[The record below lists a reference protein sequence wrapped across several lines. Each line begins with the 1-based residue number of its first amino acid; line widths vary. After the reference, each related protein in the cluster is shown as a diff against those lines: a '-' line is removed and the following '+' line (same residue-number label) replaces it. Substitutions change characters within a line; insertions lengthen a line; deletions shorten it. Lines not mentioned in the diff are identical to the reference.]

1 MARSRTRT
9 PAWYPDE
16 RDTAVLRY
24 WDGARWTDKRRPSP
38 SWVPGRPLAGSPSL
52 LLPPRDPAASTLAAS
67 TPAAPATLERDRRVR
82 RLVRRARALALA
94 AFTAL
99 LAAASGLGV
108 EIQVRSHAHIPSLHD
123 QAFVTAARSDCALA
137 LDPIRMSRPPAGT
150 AENAARIDGLATAL
164 DGVAAQIRTLPVE
177 ARDQAAVTA
186 WLGAWQTYSSV
197 AHRYADAL
205 RSGAKGPGRVA
216 QMASAARS
224 EIDGFAEVNHLH
236 ACAVG

>member
-67 TPAAPATLERDRRVR
+67 TLAASTPAAPATLERDRRVR

-123 QAFVTAARSDCALA
+123 QA
-137 LDPIRMSRPPAGT
+137 DPDPSRRG
-150 AENAARIDGLATAL
+150 
-164 DGVAAQIRTLPVE
+164 Q
-177 ARDQAAVTA
+177 
-186 WLGAWQTYSSV
+186 
-197 AHRYADAL
+197 
-205 RSGAKGPGRVA
+205 GPGRGHGMVGSVA
-216 QMASAARS
+216 DLLERRAPVCRRPALRRQGAGQGRPDGQRGPVGDRRLRRGQPPAR
-224 EIDGFAEVNHLH
+224 LRRRMRR
-236 ACAVG
+236 